1 MYKHA
6 IYERGNKK
14 LLYTFWFGLK
24 KQLGF
29 FFPLVFNIPLVF
41 SFSEY
46 CSMLQA
52 LHVKAEVCSA
62 FIKKLNSLFLLG
74 LEKGWFSK
82 SKLLAKLDL

>member
-1 MYKHA
+1 
-6 IYERGNKK
+6 
-14 LLYTFWFGLK
+14 
-24 KQLGF
+24 
-29 FFPLVFNIPLVF
+29 
-41 SFSEY
+41 
-46 CSMLQA
+46 MLQA